1 MPAIKFNAHKKFH
14 LLQSKTRI
22 WESCNEQLEHYRIIF
37 ILSGQ
42 GKFILDGEIC
52 CYFQKGII
60 FLRPGQQPIFQEDK
74 ETEIFVIAFDTYLA
88 EDFQKKKL
96 FSPDFADTYKQAENL
111 CNNFVLIQGRPIPNE
126 REGKTITY
134 MIVQILFELGQ
145 QPASHLKMIKGC
157 IEMIVTVLARNNYR
171 SQPAENQHKESELTE
186 SIIEYIKGELLQKKT
201 IRIPNLLLMFNIS
214 EEVLNL
220 YIMNRTGM
228 SLRNFIFKFKADL
241 FKAQMLKV
249 DIGELVGYL

>member
-1 MPAIKFNAHKKFH
+1 MPAIQFNAHKRFH

-22 WESCNEQLEHYRIIF
+22 WESYKEQLEHYRIIF
-37 ILSGQ
+37 ILSGH
-42 GKFILDGEIC
+42 GEFILDREIYS
-52 CYFQKGII
+52 YFPKGVI
-60 FLRPGQQPIFQEDK
+60 FLKPGQLPIFQEDK

-111 CNNFVLIQGRPIPNE
+111 CNNFVLIQGSPVSNE

-134 MIVQILFELGQ
+134 LIVQILFELGQ
-145 QPASHLKMIKGC
+145 QPASHLKMIKGS
-157 IEMIVTVLARNNYR
+157 IEMIVTVLARNNYKTQLAVKR
-171 SQPAENQHKESELTE
+171 NENELTD
-186 SIIEYIKGELLQKKT
+186 SIVEYIRGELLQKKT
-201 IRIPNLLLMFNIS
+201 IKIPALLIMFDTS
-214 EEVLNL
+214 EDILNL

-228 SLRNFIFKFKADL
+228 SLRNFIFKFKSDL

-249 DIGELVGYL
+249 DVGELVGYL

>member
-1 MPAIKFNAHKKFH
+1 MPAIKFNAHKRFH

-22 WESCNEQLEHYRIIF
+22 WESNAEQLEHYRIIF

-52 CYFQKGII
+52 CYFQNGII

-74 ETEIFVIAFDTYLA
+74 ETEIFMVAFDTYLA
-88 EDFQKKKL
+88 DDFQKKKL

-111 CNNFVLIQGRPIPNE
+111 CNGFVLIQGRPIPNE
-126 REGKTITY
+126 RDGKTVTC
-134 MIVQILFELGQ
+134 MLVQMLFELSQ
-145 QPASHLKMIKGC
+145 QPASHLKMLKGC
-157 IEMIVTVLARNNYR
+157 IEMIVTILARNNYR
-171 SQPAENQHKESELTE
+171 SQPTEAHNEIKLTE
-186 SIIEYIKGELLQKKT
+186 SIVEYIKSELLQKKT

-228 SLRNFIFKFKADL
+228 SIRNFIFKFKADL

-249 DIGELVGYL
+249 DIGELAGYL

>member
-1 MPAIKFNAHKKFH
+1 MPTIKFNALKKFH
-14 LLQSKTRI
+14 LLQSKTRN
-22 WESCNEQLEHYRIIF
+22 WESSSEQLEHYRIIF

-52 CYFQKGII
+52 CYFPKGII
-60 FLRPGQQPIFQEDK
+60 FLQPGQQPIFQENK

-111 CNNFVLIQGRPIPNE
+111 CNSFVLIQGRPIPNE
-126 REGKTITY
+126 QDGKTITY
-134 MIVQILFELGQ
+134 MIVQMLFELGQ

-157 IEMIVTVLARNNYR
+157 IEMIVTILARNNYR
-171 SQPAENQHKESELTE
+171 SQPADEYTETELTE

-201 IRIPNLLLMFNIS
+201 IRIPNLLLMFNTS
-214 EEVLNL
+214 EEILNL

-249 DIGELVGYL
+249 DVGELVGYL